1 MPHVDGLSMPSVWS
15 AHGQSR
21 FARPVAAITAIA
33 RRAGGYVVTIFED
46 WREQAPQQA
55 RGRKELEVRQLEEHF
70 TRATDRHDLERMER
84 EWDRRDGGGMRNWDW
99 R

>member
-1 MPHVDGLSMPSVWS
+1 MPHVDGMSMHSVWS

-21 FARPVAAITAIA
+21 FARPVAAITAVA
-33 RRAGGYVVTIFED
+33 RRAGGYVVTIVKD
-46 WREQAPQQA
+46 WRERAPQPA
-55 RGRKELEVRQLEEHF
+55 RGRKELEVRQLEEHYA
-70 TRATDRHDLERMER
+70 RAADRHDLERMER